1 MSDIFASEAPA
12 RPTTLSEELNAQLSA
27 GISDDTFKTITK
39 KVDDILEQAQ
49 DDLVYRLK
57 DNLADHLTTWVEEM
71 AQRTVEQLLAGNEHQ
86 MRRYL
91 GCDKGQWSGRSTEDS
106 GWGRKRL
113 PEEWH
118 SVIHGRLFEQGTLA
132 LRKQIV
138 DAYPELLKSQR
149 ILDLEDQVMSLV
161 AQVVKLNREKEEL
174 YERVRAQLPPV
185 PIESAG

>member
-1 MSDIFASEAPA
+1 MSDIFESETPS
-12 RPTTLSEELNAQLSA
+12 RPLTLTEELTSQLSA
-27 GISDDTFKTITK
+27 GISDETFKTITK

-57 DNLADHLTTWVEEM
+57 DNLAGHLSAWVEEM

-91 GCDKGQWSGRSTEDS
+91 GCDKGQWSGRSTEDG

-118 SVIHGRLFEQGTLA
+118 SVIHGRLFETGTLA

-138 DAYPELLKSQR
+138 DAHSELLKSQR

-161 AQVVKLNREKEEL
+161 AQIGKLNREKEEL
-174 YERVRAQLPPV
+174 YERVRA
-185 PIESAG
+185 